1 MSSVGDAGGESAA
14 PTSGRSAVRPGP
26 VNVGGSAGATRPL
39 KLPDLE
45 RAPDA

>member
-1 MSSVGDAGGESAA
+1 
-14 PTSGRSAVRPGP
+14 VRPGP
-26 VNVGGSAGATRPL
+26 VNAGGSAGATRPL